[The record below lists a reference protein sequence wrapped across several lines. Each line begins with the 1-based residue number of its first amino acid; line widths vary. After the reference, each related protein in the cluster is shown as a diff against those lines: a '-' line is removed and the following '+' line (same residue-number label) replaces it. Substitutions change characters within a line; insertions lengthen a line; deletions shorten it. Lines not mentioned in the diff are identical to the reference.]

1 MKNTIGKTIIVLA
14 GVIVPLAVLA
24 QYSINWSTIDGGG
37 GTMSGGDYAVRGTIG
52 QPDAANMDGGDFLV
66 HGGFW
71 VPAAVQME
79 GAPWLYIVAEG
90 STNVV
95 VSWSPDDLGWIL
107 QETFSLMTNWVDS
120 ASGTTNPVTIPATEA
135 AMFYRLHRE
144 ERAMFIRSGIR
155 HAVYFWAC
163 EYRGVSGS

>member
-1 MKNTIGKTIIVLA
+1 MKNTMGKTIILLA
-14 GVIVPLAVLA
+14 GVIVPLAVFA

-37 GTMSGGDYAVRGTIG
+37 GTMSGGDYTVRGTIG
-52 QPDAANMDGGDFLV
+52 QPDAANMDGGDLLI

-95 VSWSPDDLGWIL
+95 VSWSPDDPGWIL

-120 ASGTTNPVTIPATEA
+120 ASGTTNPVTILTTEA

-144 ERAMFIRSGIR
+144 
-155 HAVYFWAC
+155 
-163 EYRGVSGS
+163 